1 MAGLGP
7 RPRGRRRK
15 ERWLTEKKYMNNSN
29 EFQAFE
35 DIIEEMSMVYRHD
48 SRPWMIGFSGGKD
61 STLLCCLVF
70 EMLNRLPAGQPRK
83 TVYIIS
89 SDTMVENPIVRDYMH
104 RMSAMIG
111 ERGAELNIKSDIIYP
126 KVEDSFWCR
135 VIGLGYPTPE
145 APGFRW
151 CTDRLKIRP
160 MNSYILDTI
169 KNNGEVVLLLG
180 VRKAESTYRANNIRE
195 REIEGKVLVPHSD
208 IANAYVYN
216 PMTELPNEAVWR
228 YLLRGDAKSPWRS
241 DNKYLFSLY
250 QGENLGEEQSV
261 IGEISEEKIPVTGNS
276 RFGCWICTM
285 VKEDKSLNAFINRGE
300 EWLKPL
306 REYRDWLLK
315 FRTTPGAREYKR
327 RNGVMY
333 RKQNGELGEG
343 PFTMESRKKIL
354 RKLLLLEKETKRTLI
369 TTEELKQ
376 IDLLWDREG
385 DLTRRG
391 LVELYAEVTGNRLP
405 WDQYKVPLFPEE
417 TVEEIRRL
425 CEENQVEF
433 ELISKL
439 IIEIN
444 ANKNYTRSA
453 MVAKAFD
460 RIMNQ
465 GWLHFESI
473 EKGLKHED

>member
-1 MAGLGP
+1 M
-7 RPRGRRRK
+7 
-15 ERWLTEKKYMNNSN
+15 TDMN

-35 DIIEEMSMVYRHD
+35 DIIQEMSMVYRHD
-48 SRPWMIGFSGGKD
+48 RRPWMIGFSGGKD

-70 EMLNRLPAGQPRK
+70 EMLNRLSPEQRCK
-83 TVYIIS
+83 TVYIVS

-111 ERGAELNIKSDIIYP
+111 EQGKELNVKSDIIYP

-160 MNSYILDTI
+160 MNAYILNTI
-169 KNNGEVVLLLG
+169 KNNSEVILLLG

-208 IANAYVYN
+208 IENAYVYN
-216 PMTELPNEAVWR
+216 PMTELPNDAVWK
-228 YLLRGDAKSPWRS
+228 YLLRGDAKSPWGS

-261 IGEISEEKIPVTGNS
+261 LGELDEEKIPVTGNS

-300 EWLKPL
+300 TWLKPL
-306 REYRDWLLK
+306 RKYRNWLLDL
-315 FRTTPGAREYKR
+315 RTVPGAREYKR
-327 RNGVMY
+327 RNGAMY
-333 RKQNGELGEG
+333 RKQNGALGEG
-343 PFTMESRKKIL
+343 PFTLESRKEIL
-354 RKLLLLEKETKRTLI
+354 RKLLLLEKDTKLPLI
-369 TTEELKQ
+369 TMEELKY
-376 IDLLWDREG
+376 IDVLWDQEG
-385 DLTRRG
+385 DLTRRS
-391 LVELYAEVTGNRLP
+391 LVELYAEVMGSKLP
-405 WDQYKVPLFPEE
+405 WDPYKVPVFPEE
-417 TVEEIRRL
+417 TIQEIKRL
-425 CEENQVEF
+425 CEENQIEF

-444 ANKNYTRSA
+444 ANKNYTKSA
-453 MVAKAFD
+453 LVTKAFD

-473 EKGLKHED
+473 EKGLQNED